1 MRETVYLF
9 TMCKD
14 NNSGLMHQEL
24 KFLWMN
30 SYRLTRNICCGSD
43 SVWDALHAEQ
53 LPLLIFNVE
62 MIHDSCFQPWLYMLA
77 SKKADSCATLG
88 MWNHFHQPKL
98 IDVTSNCWKE
108 MTNGYLRAKNWLV
121 LTICKRDRGKK
132 GQHFHLSSPEP
143 LIQIN
148 TFWHLKGPKTATTPE
163 SNLSIQKTH
172 VDLCNPAKETI
183 H

>member
-1 MRETVYLF
+1 MVSWTSCLHSGCAAVVSVGQKGLTLSESRFLHPLSVTKTCCKDMRETVYLF

-53 LPLLIFNVE
+53 LQLLIVNAE
-62 MIHDSCFQPWLYMLA
+62 KIHDSCFQARLYMNA

-88 MWNHFHQPKL
+88 MWHHFHQPKL
-98 IDVTSNCWKE
+98 IDVTCNCWKE
-108 MTNGYLRAKNWLV
+108 MT
-121 LTICKRDRGKK
+121 
-132 GQHFHLSSPEP
+132 
-143 LIQIN
+143 
-148 TFWHLKGPKTATTPE
+148 
-163 SNLSIQKTH
+163 
-172 VDLCNPAKETI
+172 
-183 H
+183 